1 MLGRLQKMFGQLSPT
16 IFSTLDVVFFTCLAI
31 FVHPLSSFSY
41 FPPLLHFVMLTNIL
55 ECPLLFFQYVT
66 SESQTYRASYFG
78 IIMV

>member
-1 MLGRLQKMFGQLSPT
+1 
-16 IFSTLDVVFFTCLAI
+16 
-31 FVHPLSSFSY
+31 VHPLSSFSY